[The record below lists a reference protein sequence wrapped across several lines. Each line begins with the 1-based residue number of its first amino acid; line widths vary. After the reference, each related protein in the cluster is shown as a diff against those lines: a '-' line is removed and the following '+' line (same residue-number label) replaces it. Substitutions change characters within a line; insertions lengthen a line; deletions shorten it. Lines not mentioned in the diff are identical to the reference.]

1 MYPDVKEKPPFTLG
15 YDMVGIVDEVLPLS
29 EARQA
34 HERVEAGE
42 VAGKLVLRVS
52 EP

>member
-1 MYPDVKEKPPFTLG
+1 MLADGRIRPVVAKE
-15 YDMVGIVDEVLPLS
+15 LPLI
-29 EARQA
+29 EVRRA

-52 EP
+52 QP